1 MRGSA
6 ERSGFAL
13 TSVSTSICGIR
24 WEDHDRGASSACRD
38 TRLGTVSGIDATA
51 SNSGPL
57 LQAALERLRLE
68 GAIFFRSE
76 LTEPFEFES
85 VPLALADALHPGAQ
99 RLILFHIVAR
109 GSCWVA
115 VEDGVRHWAR
125 QGDVIV
131 LPYGDRYVM
140 GGEASAHCVSI
151 HALLDPLPWEVMPL
165 LRHGGGGA
173 RTDIVCGYLHSEDPL
188 FDPAMRALPP
198 VFVVR
203 LSAGAAAGWVQ
214 ASIAY
219 SLEEAAPP
227 TNKSKSLISTRLP
240 ELVLIEVLRVHLATA
255 PAADHGWIAAL
266 RDPVLAPAL
275 SLLHHAPARRWTV
288 ADLAS
293 GAAVSRSLL
302 DARFRQVLGR
312 SPIRYLTEWRMH
324 LAEDLLATTDSAV
337 VTVARRVGY
346 DSEDAFS
353 RAFKRE
359 RGLSPSHWRAAR
371 STPLRAGEP

>member
-1 MRGSA
+1 MTETPSVLAATPDLRG
-6 ERSGFAL
+6 RSMGAGPA
-13 TSVSTSICGIR
+13 TGV
-24 WEDHDRGASSACRD
+24 ASSSP
-38 TRLGTVSGIDATA
+38 V
-51 SNSGPL
+51 
-57 LQAALERLRLE
+57 LQSALEHLRLE
-68 GAIFFRSE
+68 GALFFRSE

-85 VPLALADALHPGAQ
+85 TPLALADALVAGAD

-115 VEDGVRHWAR
+115 VDDGVRYWAH

-131 LPYGDRYVM
+131 LPYGDHYVM
-140 GGEASAHCVSI
+140 GGEAAAECVSI
-151 HALLDPLPWEVMPL
+151 LSLLDPLPWDVMPL
-165 LRHGGGGA
+165 LRHGGGG
-173 RTDIVCGYLHSEDPL
+173 RPTEIVCGYLHSEDPL
-188 FDPAMRALPP
+188 FEPTMRALPP

-203 LSAGAAAGWVQ
+203 LPAGPAAGWVQ

-227 TNKSKSLISTRLP
+227 SNNSRSLVSVRLP

-255 PAADHGWIAAL
+255 PAVDGGWIAAL

-275 SLLHHAPARRWTV
+275 SLLHNAPARRWTV

-302 DARFRQVLGR
+302 DDRFRQLLGR

-324 LAEDLLATTDSAV
+324 LADEVLATTDLSIFNI
-337 VTVARRVGY
+337 ARRVGY
-346 DSEDAFS
+346 DSEEAFS

-359 RGLSPSHWRAAR
+359 RGVPPSHRRAPR
-371 STPLRAGEP
+371 SVPFAAT